1 VAQAEQLIKMIKKGS
16 INAQQLSQI
25 MLGQID
31 LANVIEEDAE
41 ADPLAVGPAPA
52 PAPVPVAPAPVAI
65 VAAPVALPTIPKEV
79 VVEQPP
85 QPKM

>member
-1 VAQAEQLIKMIKKGS
+1 MIKKGS

-52 PAPVPVAPAPVAI
+52 PAPAPAPVAPAPVAI

-79 VVEQPP
+79 VVEQAP

>member
-1 VAQAEQLIKMIKKGS
+1 MIKKGS

-52 PAPVPVAPAPVAI
+52 PAPAPVAPAPVAI

-79 VVEQPP
+79 VVEQAP

>member
-1 VAQAEQLIKMIKKGS
+1 MIKKGS

-52 PAPVPVAPAPVAI
+52 PAPVAPAPVAI

>member
-1 VAQAEQLIKMIKKGS
+1 MIKKGS

-52 PAPVPVAPAPVAI
+52 PAPAPVAPAPVAI

>member
-1 VAQAEQLIKMIKKGS
+1 MAQAEQLIKMIKKGS

-52 PAPVPVAPAPVAI
+52 PAPAPVAPAPVAI

-79 VVEQPP
+79 VVEQAP